1 MKPLSLT
8 TFFLACLCHTAVAQ
22 VLDRVES
29 RINDVTR
36 ELERVSGDV
45 QEAIRKT
52 AEDELSAQRL
62 LDNPLNTPLTDAVTQ
77 TADGLAARG
86 LANVLPILN
95 QRGETVFVEVRV
107 EDSWRAVEREWL
119 MMLDQA
125 GLEALVVLDVE
136 IIEQTEFAGLGLQ
149 LVRFRV
155 PGALD
160 SYAALKKHLPV
171 HLHEQLDRNHV
182 YAPQA
187 THLSSPAGN
196 PATAT
201 IRVIADS
208 GCKVQRIGMVDTA
221 INTRHPAFAQSQ
233 IELKDFAG
241 KEFPAPLAH
250 GTAVAGVLV
259 GSGAELAPLLPAA
272 HLYAAS
278 VFYPRN
284 EYTQGAT
291 MINLVR
297 ALDWLVEKKV
307 AVINMSLAGPD
318 NKILALAVGKVIQ
331 AGAVI
336 VAAAGNEGPAAPP
349 MYPAAYPD
357 VIAVTAVD
365 KDRRIYRW
373 ANRGD
378 YIDFAALGVAV
389 LTARGDGDF
398 GRESGT
404 SMAAPVVAAAA
415 ACAANETQQFPGAN
429 PVTHISE
436 RLINRTTDL
445 GVPGRDPIFGYG
457 LVR

>member
-8 TFFLACLCHTAVAQ
+8 TFFLACLCHAAATQ
-22 VLDRVES
+22 VLDTVEHQV
-29 RINDVTR
+29 NGVTR
-36 ELERVSGDV
+36 ELERVSGEV

-52 AEDELSAQRL
+52 AEDELSTQGL
-62 LDNPLNTPLTDAVTQ
+62 LDNPLDNPLTDAVTQ
-77 TADGLAARG
+77 TADDLAANGLAK
-86 LANVLPILN
+86 VLPILN
-95 QRGETVFVEVRV
+95 QRGETLFVEVRV

-119 MMLDQA
+119 MMLDQP
-125 GLEALVVLDVE
+125 GLKALAVLDVE
-136 IIEQTEFAGLGLQ
+136 IIEQTRFAGLGLQ

-160 SYAALKKHLPV
+160 SYAALKKHLPA

-187 THLSSPAGN
+187 TGVTPPANGS
-196 PATAT
+196 ATANSL
-201 IRVIADS
+201 VIVEG
-208 GCKVQRIGMVDTA
+208 GCNAQRIGMVDTA
-221 INTRHPAFAQSQ
+221 INTRHPAFARSH

-259 GSGAELAPLLPAA
+259 GSGAGLKPLLPAA

-318 NKILALAVGKVIQ
+318 NKILALAVGKTLQ

-349 MYPAAYPD
+349 MYPAAYPE

-365 KDRRIYRW
+365 QGQRIYRW

-389 LTARGDGDF
+389 LTARGDGGF

-415 ACAANETQQFPGAN
+415 ACAANEVQKSAGGNSLTG
-429 PVTHISE
+429 IRE
-436 RLINRTTDL
+436 RLINRATDL

-457 LVR
+457 LMQ

>member
-8 TFFLACLCHTAVAQ
+8 TFFLACLCHAAAAQ
-22 VLDRVES
+22 VLDTVEHQV
-29 RINDVTR
+29 NGVTR
-36 ELERVSGDV
+36 ELERVNGEV

-52 AEDELSAQRL
+52 AEDELSAQGL
-62 LDNPLNTPLTDAVTQ
+62 LDNPLNNPLTDAVTQ
-77 TADGLAARG
+77 TADSLAANG

-95 QRGETVFVEVRV
+95 QRGETLFVEVRV

-119 MMLDQA
+119 MMLDQP
-125 GLEALVVLDVE
+125 GLQALAALDVE

-160 SYAALKKHLPV
+160 SYAALKKHLPA

-187 THLSSPAGN
+187 TNVTPPAGGS
-196 PATAT
+196 ATANSL
-201 IRVIADS
+201 VIAEG
-208 GCKVQRIGMVDTA
+208 GCNAQRIGMVDTA
-221 INTRHPAFAQSQ
+221 INTRHPAFARSH

-259 GSGAELAPLLPAA
+259 GSGAGLKPLLPAA

-318 NKILALAVGKVIQ
+318 NKILALAVGKTLQ
-331 AGAVI
+331 AGTVV

-349 MYPAAYPD
+349 MYPAAYPE

-365 KDRRIYRW
+365 QDQRIYRW

-389 LTARGDGDF
+389 LTARGDGGF

-415 ACAANETQQFPGAN
+415 ACAANEVQKSAGGNSLTG
-429 PVTHISE
+429 IRE
-436 RLINRTTDL
+436 RLINRATDL

-457 LVR
+457 LMQ